1 MHLLLNFRFR
11 SIRAQICYLE
21 CITVLNFIFSDF
33 LKLSLISLKFTIRFF
48 LLFKVWKYPSMGKV
62 ADLQA
67 HTSRVLELMK
77 SPDGTTIASA
87 AGDETI
93 RMWKL
98 WPLQDKKA
106 LNGTTAK
113 KAKQP
118 MTLFSKATIR

>member
-1 MHLLLNFRFR
+1 
-11 SIRAQICYLE
+11 
-21 CITVLNFIFSDF
+21 
-33 LKLSLISLKFTIRFF
+33 
-48 LLFKVWKYPSMGKV
+48 MGKV

-93 RMWKL
+93 RMWKI
-98 WPLQDKKA
+98 WPLQDKKV

-118 MTLFSKATIR
+118 VSLFKTQTIR

>member
-1 MHLLLNFRFR
+1 
-11 SIRAQICYLE
+11 
-21 CITVLNFIFSDF
+21 
-33 LKLSLISLKFTIRFF
+33 
-48 LLFKVWKYPSMGKV
+48 MGKV

-118 MTLFSKATIR
+118 MTLLSKETIR

>member
-1 MHLLLNFRFR
+1 
-11 SIRAQICYLE
+11 
-21 CITVLNFIFSDF
+21 
-33 LKLSLISLKFTIRFF
+33 
-48 LLFKVWKYPSMGKV
+48 MGKV

-98 WPLQDKKA
+98 WPLQDKKT